1 MAPECSIVQ
10 KGMSEEQKPQL
21 SEAEC
26 TPRSNPEMEDEKLW
40 FYKVLGIKPKAS
52 CMLDGNTSKQEDNL
66 LNHEDSF
73 IHGQET
79 QEKKVS
85 TEDDENSDSD
95 TDDNVKIII
104 GHIQTNPSM
113 YMEMLTNLNSQP
125 DQEASTSV

>member
-1 MAPECSIVQ
+1 
-10 KGMSEEQKPQL
+10 MSEEQKPQL

-40 FYKVLGIKPKAS
+40 FYK
-52 CMLDGNTSKQEDNL
+52 DGNTSKQEDNL
-66 LNHEDSF
+66 L
-73 IHGQET
+73 
-79 QEKKVS
+79 VS

-125 DQEASTSV
+125 DQEASTS